1 MQNLAVEYGIGFR
14 ASAKQ
19 IGGFLHKHQ
28 GLFMSE
34 DGIQIGIIKNG
45 TGGTRYEIKK
55 FTVDTVDDDNPFT
68 VDGTGKPHN
77 YAISGIPLP

>member
-1 MQNLAVEYGIGFR
+1 
-14 ASAKQ
+14 
-19 IGGFLHKHQ
+19 
-28 GLFMSE
+28 MSE

-68 VDGTGKPHN
+68 VDGTDKPHN